1 MSHLTTMKPSFRT
14 AMLALPEKDAVLV
27 LKKIGILED
36 DPLPDGGIK
45 KKVIHVDGTLFRLR
59 VGDYRILYTFDD
71 RYVSL
76 LDVRKKSEDTY
87 DRDAAPA
94 AEHLGGLDAELP
106 RPEKPKA
113 PAWDRQERRSGPTS
127 TPLPDPVTEALLAR
141 LRIPANHYKRLMAA
155 RSEEDL
161 LGCPGV
167 PDDIKL
173 TVLNA
178 LVEPPIEQLLGQPDL
193 ILPSVSDLLKYRD
206 GSLIDFLLKLDPEQE
221 VIVRKN
227 IAGSGPTLVKGGPG
241 TGKSTIAI
249 YRTRE
254 ILSVLP
260 KTPRPRVLFTT
271 YTNALIAFTEQ
282 LLEQLLGPDRALVDV
297 RTADSLVRAI
307 VGGDCGESGILGGN
321 DLRPFLETA
330 VGSAAFDGNALVQK
344 TQRESLSRLST
355 DYLQEEIGAVIEGRG
370 LNSIDEYLQA
380 QRAGRLV
387 PLNATQR
394 RAVWAARERLNVLL
408 NEKRKWTW
416 ERMRRRALEK
426 VEAGTWKNPYDAVFV
441 DEAQDLSPVSLRL
454 LTSVCSSPSRLFLTA
469 DANQCIYGS
478 TFSWTSVHE
487 SLRFQ
492 GGRTG
497 VIRTNHR
504 STREVGE
511 AARSYLAAGILEEPA
526 EETKYEHSGALP
538 AVRTVGTVKEETDLL
553 ARYLKEA
560 AREARLGTSSGAV
573 LVPSERTG
581 KPLAEALT
589 EAGVPAEFMPGKSL
603 DLKKPVVKI
612 ITLKSAKGLEF
623 PIVAV
628 AGFIGLSDAKGGGSP
643 EAVEESLHRE
653 RRSYF
658 VAMTRAMRTLLV
670 VVPKGTHSPLLKG
683 FAPELW
689 NVK

>member
-1 MSHLTTMKPSFRT
+1 
-14 AMLALPEKDAVLV
+14 MLALPDKDAVLV
-27 LKKIGILED
+27 LRRIGLLED
-36 DPLPDGGIK
+36 DPSPDGLAK
-45 KKVIHVDGTLFRLR
+45 KKLVHLPGNLYRLKVKAFR
-59 VGDYRILYTFDD
+59 VFYTFDD

-76 LDVRKKSEDTY
+76 LDIRKRDDDTY
-87 DRDAAPA
+87 DHDAAPA
-94 AEHLGGLDAELP
+94 TVHLGGLDAELP
-106 RPEKPKA
+106 KKEEPTVPSWDRPEKG
-113 PAWDRQERRSGPTS
+113 SGPKT
-127 TPLPDPVTEALLAR
+127 TPLPEPVTQELLAR
-141 LRIPANHYKRLMAA
+141 LRVPANHYKRLIAA
-155 RSEEDL
+155 KSEEDL

-173 TVLNA
+173 TVFNA
-178 LVEPPIEQLLGQPDL
+178 LVEPRVEQLLSQPDL
-193 ILPSVSDLLKYRD
+193 ILPNVSDLLKYRD

-227 IAGSGPTLVKGGPG
+227 IAGAGPTLVKGGPG
-241 TGKSTIAI
+241 TGKSTVAI

-254 ILSVLP
+254 ILNFLP
-260 KTPRPRVLFTT
+260 KSPRPRVLFTT

-307 VGGDCGESGILGGN
+307 VGSDCGDAGILGGN
-321 DLRPFLETA
+321 DVRPFLEAA
-330 VGSAAFDGNALVQK
+330 VGSAIFDGNALVQK
-344 TQRESLSRLST
+344 TQRESLGRLST

-370 LNSIDEYLQA
+370 LKSIDEYLQA

-408 NEKRKWTW
+408 HEKKKWTW

-426 VEAGTWKNPYDAVFV
+426 VEAGVWKNPYDAVFV
-441 DEAQDLSPVSLRL
+441 DEAQDLSPVALRL

-511 AARSYLAAGILEEPA
+511 AARSYLAAGILEESA

-538 AVRTVGTVKEETDLL
+538 AVRSVATVKEETDLL

-589 EAGVPAEFMPGKSL
+589 DAGVPAEFMPGKSL

-628 AGFIGLSDAKGGGSP
+628 AGFIGLSSDAKGGGST
-643 EAVEESLHRE
+643 EAVEETLRRD

-670 VVPKGTHSPLLKG
+670 VVPKGTQSPLLKG